1 MSLIEVDKAA
11 FSYGK
16 EDIFHDISFEVS
28 KREIFCLLG
37 PNGSGKTT
45 LLDCVLG
52 TNKLKSGKIKVNGK
66 NISSYNPRRLAQQIS
81 YVPQR
86 HECAFPY
93 RVIDITLM
101 GRAAYTGIFSAPT
114 QNDREIARKALMLT
128 GIYHL
133 RRRPYTQLSGGEL
146 QLVMIARA
154 LAQNTSLIVMDEPT
168 AHLDFRHELVV
179 LETIMNLVKEKEISV
194 LMATHFPNHAFY
206 FEDNNIKINI
216 ALLKDG
222 QFMAVGPPREILNEE
237 RIEEL
242 YGVKSNLFFYSDDG
256 IKEHRR
262 IIPLKTVRNRIEK
275 K

>member
-1 MSLIEVDKAA
+1 MALVEVENAA

-16 EDIFHDISFEVS
+16 QDIFRNISFSVT
-28 KREIFCLLG
+28 KGEIFCLLG

-45 LLDCVLG
+45 LLDCILG
-52 TNKLKSGKIKVNGK
+52 VNKLKSGNIKVNGK
-66 NISSYNPRRLAQQIS
+66 NITTYNPRRLAQQIS

-86 HECAFPY
+86 HESAFPY
-93 RVIDITLM
+93 RVIDVTMM
-101 GRAAYTGIFSAPT
+101 GRAPYTGIFSAPSK
-114 QNDREIARKALMLT
+114 NDREIAENALRLT

-133 RRRPYTQLSGGEL
+133 KRRPYTQLSGGEL

-154 LAQNTSLIVMDEPT
+154 LAQNTSLIIMDEPT

-206 FEDNNIKINI
+206 FEDNNLNIDI
-216 ALLKDG
+216 ALLKNG
-222 QFMAVGPPREILNEE
+222 EFIAHGAPGKILNEK

-242 YGVKSNLFFYSDDG
+242 YGVESSLFFYGDNG
-256 IKEHRR
+256 GNERRR
-262 IIPLKTVRNRIEK
+262 IIPLKTVRK
-275 K
+275 

>member
-1 MSLIEVDKAA
+1 MFLIEVHNAA

-16 EDIFHDISFEVS
+16 QDIFQGISFEVS
-28 KREIFCLLG
+28 RGEIFCLLG

-52 TNKLKSGKIKVNGK
+52 TNRLKSGNIKVNGE
-66 NISSYNPRRLAQQIS
+66 NIASYNPRQLARQIS

-93 RVIDITLM
+93 RVIDVTLM
-101 GRAAYTGIFSAPT
+101 GRAAYTGIFSAPSKS
-114 QNDREIARKALMLT
+114 DREIARKALRLT

-146 QLVMIARA
+146 QLVMLARA

-179 LETIMNLVKEKEISV
+179 LETIMNLVKEKEISI

-206 FEDNNIKINI
+206 FEDNNLKINI

-222 QFMAVGPPREILNEE
+222 RFIAKGAPGEILNEE
-237 RIEEL
+237 TIEEL
-242 YGVKSNLFFYSDDG
+242 YGVK
-256 IKEHRR
+256 
-262 IIPLKTVRNRIEK
+262 
-275 K
+275 

>member
-1 MSLIEVDKAA
+1 MNIIEVTNAS
-11 FSYGK
+11 FSYGTQN
-16 EDIFHDISFEVS
+16 IFRNINFSV
-28 KREIFCLLG
+28 KKGEIFCLLG

-52 TNKLKSGKIKVNGK
+52 ANKLKSGNIKINGEEIK
-66 NISSYNPRRLAQQIS
+66 SYNPRKLAQQIS

-93 RVIDITLM
+93 RVIDVTLM
-101 GRAAYTGIFSAPT
+101 GRAAYTGIFSAPSS
-114 QNDREIARKALMLT
+114 NDRKIAVNALKLT
-128 GIYHL
+128 GMYHL

-168 AHLDFRHELVV
+168 AHLDFRHELIV

-206 FEDNNIKINI
+206 FEDNNLKINI
-216 ALLKDG
+216 ALLKEG
-222 QFMAVGPPREILNEE
+222 QFIAKGKPSDILNEK
-237 RIEEL
+237 RIEDL
-242 YGVKSNLFFYSDDG
+242 YGVKSSLFFFDDNG
-256 IKEHRR
+256 NEKLKR
-262 IIPLKTVRNRIEK
+262 IIPLRTERKQIEK
-275 K
+275 

>member
-1 MSLIEVDKAA
+1 MPLIEVENAT

-16 EDIFHDISFEVS
+16 ENVFQDISFSVT
-28 KREIFCLLG
+28 KGEIFCLLG

-52 TNKLKSGKIKVNGK
+52 TNKLKSGNIKVNGE
-66 NISSYNPRRLAQQIS
+66 NITSFNPRKLAQQIS

-93 RVIDITLM
+93 RVIDVTMM
-101 GRAAYTGIFSAPT
+101 GRAPYTGIFSAPT
-114 QNDREIARKALMLT
+114 QNDREIARNALMIT

-146 QLVMIARA
+146 QLVMLARA
-154 LAQNTSLIVMDEPT
+154 LAQNTSMIIMDEPT

-179 LETIMNLVKEKEISV
+179 LETIMNLVKEKQISV

-222 QFMAVGPPREILNEE
+222 RFMAQGPPREILNEE
-237 RIEEL
+237 TIEKL
-242 YGVKSNLFFYSDDG
+242 YGVKSSLFFYSDNG
-256 IKEHRR
+256 IKERRR
-262 IIPLKTVRNRIEK
+262 IIPLKTVRNQIEK
-275 K
+275 

>member
-1 MSLIEVDKAA
+1 MSLIEVENAA
-11 FSYGK
+11 FGYGK
-16 EDIFHDISFEVS
+16 QNVFKNISFSVS
-28 KREIFCLLG
+28 RGEIFCLLG

-52 TNKLKSGKIKVNGK
+52 TNKPESGTIKVNGK
-66 NISSYNPRRLAQQIS
+66 DIESYNPRKLAQQIS

-93 RVIDITLM
+93 RVIDVTLM
-101 GRAAYTGIFSAPT
+101 GRAAYTGIFSAPSK
-114 QNDREIARKALMLT
+114 NDREIAVKALKLT

-206 FEDNNIKINI
+206 FEDNDLKINI

-222 QFMAVGPPREILNEE
+222 EFTAKGRPGEILNEE
-237 RIEEL
+237 RIKDL
-242 YGVKSNLFFYSDDG
+242 YGVESSLFFFNDNG
-256 IKEHRR
+256 NKKLKR
-262 IIPLKTVRNRIEK
+262 IIPIKTVREKIE
-275 K
+275 

>member
-1 MSLIEVDKAA
+1 MSLIQVENAA

-16 EDIFHDISFEVS
+16 ENVFRNISFSVT
-28 KREIFCLLG
+28 KGEIFCLLG

-52 TNKLKSGKIKVNGK
+52 TNKLKSGNIKINGE
-66 NISSYNPRRLAQQIS
+66 NIKSYNPRKLAQQIS

-93 RVIDITLM
+93 RVIDVTMM
-101 GRAAYTGIFSAPT
+101 GRAPYTGIFSAPST
-114 QNDREIARKALMLT
+114 NDREIATKALKLT
-128 GIYHL
+128 GMYHL
-133 RRRPYTQLSGGEL
+133 RKRPYTQLSGGEL

-179 LETIMNLVKEKEISV
+179 LETVMNLVKEKEISV

-206 FEDNNIKINI
+206 FEDNNLNINI

-222 QFMAVGPPREILNEE
+222 QFTAKGAPGEILNEE

-242 YGVKSNLFFYSDDG
+242 YGVKSSLFSYRDNTDN
-256 IKEHRR
+256 ERRR
-262 IIPLKTVRNRIEK
+262 IIPLRTLRNQIEE
-275 K
+275 

>member
-1 MSLIEVDKAA
+1 MSIIEVHNAT
-11 FSYGK
+11 FGYGK
-16 EDIFHDISFEVS
+16 ENIFRDISFSVTKGEV
-28 KREIFCLLG
+28 FCLLG

-52 TNKLKSGKIKVNGK
+52 TNKLNSGNIKVNGK
-66 NISSYNPRRLAQQIS
+66 NIASYNPRKLAQQIS

-93 RVIDITLM
+93 RVIDVTMM
-101 GRAAYTGIFSAPT
+101 GRAPYTGIFSAPSK
-114 QNDREIARKALMLT
+114 NDRKIARKALKLT

-154 LAQNTSLIVMDEPT
+154 LAQNTSVIVMDEPT

-206 FEDNNIKINI
+206 FDDNNLKINI
-216 ALLKDG
+216 ALLKNG
-222 QFMAVGPPREILNEE
+222 QFIANGRPGEMLNEE
-237 RIEEL
+237 IIEDL
-242 YGVKSNLFFYSDDG
+242 YGVKSSLFFYSENNQNDR
-256 IKEHRR
+256 RR
-262 IIPLKTVRNRIEK
+262 IIPLKTVRNQIEK
-275 K
+275 

>member
-1 MSLIEVDKAA
+1 MSLVQVINAA
-11 FSYGK
+11 FNYG
-16 EDIFHDISFEVS
+16 DQNIFRDISFEVS
-28 KREIFCLLG
+28 RGEIFCLLG

-52 TNKLKSGKIKVNGK
+52 TNKLESGNIKVHGK
-66 NISSYNPRRLAQQIS
+66 SITSYNPRKLAQQIS

-93 RVIDITLM
+93 RVMDVTLM
-101 GRAAYTGIFSAPT
+101 GRAAYTGIFSAPSK
-114 QNDREIARKALMLT
+114 NDREIAHNALKQT

-179 LETIMNLVKEKEISV
+179 LETIMNLVREKEISV

-222 QFMAVGPPREILNEE
+222 QFIARGAPREILNEK

-242 YGVKSNLFFYSDDG
+242 YGVKSSLFFYSDND
-256 IKEHRR
+256 KNDRRR
-262 IIPLKTVRNRIEK
+262 IIPIKTVRNQIEE
-275 K
+275 